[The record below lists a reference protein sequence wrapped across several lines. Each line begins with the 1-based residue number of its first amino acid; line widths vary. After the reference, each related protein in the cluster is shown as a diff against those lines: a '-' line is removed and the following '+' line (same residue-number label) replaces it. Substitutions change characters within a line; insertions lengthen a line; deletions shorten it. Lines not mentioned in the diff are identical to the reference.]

1 MIQPCSL
8 FLPLWYVLTH
18 IVLRQGGIQRTFWSH
33 PPVHGQCG
41 GHSSPP
47 PSPLRSAEARRH
59 PKDVLALLIYLTSW
73 KDMGSAEVTCE
84 GGCSCTPSTVHGL
97 AK

>member
-1 MIQPCSL
+1 MGSAEVNHYSSNPI
-8 FLPLWYVLTH
+8 LT
-18 IVLRQGGIQRTFWSH
+18 L
-33 PPVHGQCG
+33 
-41 GHSSPP
+41 PP
-47 PSPLRSAEARRH
+47 PRHSAEARRH

-84 GGCSCTPSTVHGL
+84 GGCSCTPSTVHGM